1 MKKIRPMY
9 FIFASLLVQFVTI
22 YLVWISVDQNSSSK
36 LMAANVSSV
45 VLIVFAIII
54 SLIKIVYNK
63 RKKIKNSMG
72 LNIIFW
78 FFCLIYIGILI
89 AGFKFLE
96 LYPGI

>member
-9 FIFASLLVQFVTI
+9 FVFAALLVQFVTI
-22 YLVWISVDQNSSSK
+22 YVVWISVDQNNSSR
-36 LMAANVSSV
+36 LMAGNVSSV
-45 VLIVFAIII
+45 VLIVFAIIMSI
-54 SLIKIVYNK
+54 IKMIYNK
-63 RKKIKNSMG
+63 RKKIKNRVG

-78 FFCLIYIGILI
+78 FFSLIYIGILV

>member
-9 FIFASLLVQFVTI
+9 FVFAALLVQFVTI
-22 YLVWISVDQNSSSK
+22 YIVWISVDQNNSSR
-36 LMAANVSSV
+36 LMAGNVYSV
-45 VLIVFAIII
+45 VLIVFAIIMSI
-54 SLIKIVYNK
+54 IKMIYNK
-63 RKKIKNSMG
+63 RKKIKNRVG

-78 FFCLIYIGILI
+78 FFSLIYIGILV